1 MEILVKMSRI
11 KKLKPDTPS
20 RRYMSVSTFEDITKT
35 KPERKLTVA
44 LRKTGGRNNLGR
56 ITSRRR
62 GGGHRRRYRIIDFKR
77 NKYDLKGKVI
87 AIEYDPNRSARIAL
101 VEYEDGDRRYILS
114 PDGLK
119 VGSSIISSR
128 DNKIPF
134 KTGNN
139 TCLKSIPEGLLIHN
153 IELKPLKGAQLA
165 RSAGT
170 YAKIMAKEDNMVT
183 IKLPSGEMR
192 MIHENCQATI
202 GVVGNKNHENIKIG
216 KAGRSRWLGRRPK
229 VRGVVMNP
237 VDHPHG
243 GGEGRTSGGR
253 HPVSPWGTP
262 AKGYKTRKKNKQS
275 SKFIVKR
282 RK

>member
-1 MEILVKMSRI
+1 MV
-11 KKLKPDTPS
+11 
-20 RRYMSVSTFEDITKT
+20 
-35 KPERKLTVA
+35 
-44 LRKTGGRNNLGR
+44 
-56 ITSRRR
+56 
-62 GGGHRRRYRIIDFKR
+62 
-77 NKYDLKGKVI
+77 
-87 AIEYDPNRSARIAL
+87 
-101 VEYEDGDRRYILS
+101 
-114 PDGLK
+114 
-119 VGSSIISSR
+119 
-128 DNKIPF
+128 
-134 KTGNN
+134 
-139 TCLKSIPEGLLIHN
+139 HN

-165 RSAGT
+165 RSAGA
-170 YAKIMAKEDNMVT
+170 YAKIMAKDNNMVT
-183 IKLPSGEMR
+183 VKLPSGEMR

-275 SKFIVKR
+275 NKFIVKR